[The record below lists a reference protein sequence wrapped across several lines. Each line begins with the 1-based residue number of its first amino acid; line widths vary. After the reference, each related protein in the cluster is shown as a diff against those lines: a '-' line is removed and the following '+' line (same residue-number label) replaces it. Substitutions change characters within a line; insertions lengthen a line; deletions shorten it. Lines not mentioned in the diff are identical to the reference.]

1 LSQSGA
7 NPKMPVAL
15 SALDPAAV
23 ARAEAALKSL
33 EGNFNQWLN
42 DEIAKL
48 EAARAQITEAGQT
61 AETMEGLYL
70 RAHDLK
76 GLGGTYGYPAI
87 TRIASLLCAKIAD
100 KRQRLE
106 TSLSCIDAHIEA
118 IKTVVR
124 DGIKSEEH
132 PEGLRL
138 ISDLE
143 RLSA

>member
-1 LSQSGA
+1 VSQSGV
-7 NPKMPVAL
+7 NPKMLAAM

-48 EAARAQITEAGQT
+48 EAARTQVTEAGQT
-61 AETMEGLYL
+61 AETMEALYL

-76 GLGGTYGYPAI
+76 GLGGTYGYPTI
-87 TRIASLLCAKIAD
+87 TRIASLLCARIAD
-100 KRQRLE
+100 KAQRLQAPL
-106 TSLSCIDAHIEA
+106 TVIDAHIEA

-124 DGIKSEEH
+124 DGIKGEDH

-138 ISDLE
+138 IGDLE
-143 RLSA
+143 RLGA